1 MARPQQFAIGWPCS
15 TTTWLKPPSLD
26 VNLADGDITPVV
38 ERLLAMGAQIIFQTG
53 TGLPPEM
60 AARFPGLAVQMKPN
74 MPEKLVGQLAEML
87 RIKQTAAVLIK

>member
-1 MARPQQFAIGWPCS
+1 MALLDNNVVEAAI
-15 TTTWLKPPSLD
+15 LD

-60 AARFPGLAVQMKPN
+60 AARFPLAVQMKPN